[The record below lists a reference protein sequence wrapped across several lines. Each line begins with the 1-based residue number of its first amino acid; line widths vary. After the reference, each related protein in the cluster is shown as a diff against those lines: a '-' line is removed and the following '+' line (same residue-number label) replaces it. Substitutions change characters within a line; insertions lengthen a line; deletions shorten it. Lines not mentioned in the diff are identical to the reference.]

1 MVIFGILICVFFLV
15 MSILFALLKF
25 VFKVSSVILST
36 VLKIM
41 GYIGVPMLVIFAL
54 IYFLM

>member
-1 MVIFGILICVFFLV
+1 MAIFGILICVFFLV

-25 VFKVSSVILST
+25 VFKVSSAILST

>member
-1 MVIFGILICVFFLV
+1 MAIFGILICVFFLV

>member
-25 VFKVSSVILST
+25 VFKVSSAILSM

-54 IYFLM
+54 TYFLM